1 MSKHFLILR
10 DFVIPNLSMFKDY
23 TAAQI
28 QRVLDDPRAYNVE
41 YLVEKTVAEMGGLVY
56 TDSDH
61 SDYSDGSD
69 CKTGSIKPPFRGG
82 NSCNVE
88 ISAVARK
95 GQQSIAYKAGDLR
108 VLIYNPHKNE
118 CRFYFVPKWWWMN
131 NINFHSSTGVGR
143 IKATYNKKTD
153 RIEKWE
159 QFRCA
164 TAQEWALM
172 KSTSKQSRQP
182 KNAKFLGSKILIG
195 YTSFLKMT

>member
-10 DFVIPNLSMFKDY
+10 DFVIPNFSMFKDY

-28 QRVLDDPRAYNVE
+28 QRVLDDPRVYDVE
-41 YLVEKTVAEMGGLVY
+41 YLVEKTVAEMGGLVH
-56 TDSDH
+56 TDGDH

-69 CKTGSIKPPFRGG
+69 CKTGSIKPSSPSRGA
-82 NSCNVE
+82 NSCTVE
-88 ISAVARK
+88 ITAVARK

-118 CRFYFVPKWWWMN
+118 CRYYFVPKWWWMN

-143 IKATYNKKTD
+143 ILATYNKKTD

-172 KSTSKQSRQP
+172 K
-182 KNAKFLGSKILIG
+182 IH
-195 YTSFLKMT
+195 